1 MLAGGEQ
8 RAECSRE
15 DTIVARPTRIS
26 EPSINHTVAALLGEL
41 LCGVTMRG
49 GCEGLEPSWPSR
61 VPRDEEDR
69 AEVYRRSA
77 ERLRELAAKVRFNF
91 GRQQQ
96 LLSLADGFDRL
107 AERVELSPE

>member
-1 MLAGGEQ
+1 
-8 RAECSRE
+8 
-15 DTIVARPTRIS
+15 
-26 EPSINHTVAALLGEL
+26 
-41 LCGVTMRG
+41 MRG
-49 GCEGLEPSWPSR
+49 GCEGLEPSWPAIGSR

-91 GRQQQ
+91 SRQQQ